1 MCRYSRRSLGS
12 TSELQVDLLN
22 LLQSLQQEA
31 AVASRAGEA
40 PGAASIQD
48 VASSSRM
55 NQRRGEAAVAPLQ
68 DSGAQWKPG
77 SGPGWDLGLLL
88 GCTKD
93 QSSESCQGVHLL
105 HTPFMAVYY
114 S

>member
-1 MCRYSRRSLGS
+1 M
-12 TSELQVDLLN
+12 ELQVDLLN

-31 AVASRAGEA
+31 ASGAGEA
-40 PGAASIQD
+40 PDAASLRE

-55 NQRRGEAAVAPLQ
+55 NQRPLQ
-68 DSGAQWKPG
+68 DSGTQWRPG
-77 SGPGWDLGLLL
+77 SGLGRDLGLLL
-88 GCTKD
+88 GCTGD
-93 QSSESCQGVHLL
+93 ESAESCQGVHLL